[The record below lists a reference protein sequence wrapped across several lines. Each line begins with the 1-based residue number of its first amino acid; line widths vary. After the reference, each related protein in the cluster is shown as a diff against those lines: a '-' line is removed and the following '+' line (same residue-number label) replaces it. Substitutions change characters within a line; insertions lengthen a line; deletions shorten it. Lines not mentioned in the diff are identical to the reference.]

1 MRLLRSLMLLP
12 TRLVVALAP
21 ILRLLAA
28 LFLLLSVVL
37 FVAGTAGSGGGSS
50 TAAHWHALS
59 PSSYAAFAAS
69 VTRKLGA
76 WAWNPLLSSILAL
89 PAYVLFGCLAAIFG
103 FAGRRRRVVNVYV
116 N

>member
-1 MRLLRSLMLLP
+1 MRMLRLLMLLP
-12 TRLVVALAP
+12 SRLAIALAP

-28 LFLLLSVVL
+28 LFLLLAVVL
-37 FVAGTAGSGGGSS
+37 FFAGTAGSGVGSS
-50 TAAHWHALS
+50 TAAHWQAVS

-69 VTRKLGA
+69 VTRNLGA
-76 WAWNPLLSSILAL
+76 WVWNPMLSSILAL
-89 PAYVLFGCLAAIFG
+89 PAYVLFGFLAVILG